1 MKVAGNAIL
10 HAPVETVYAALRDPR
25 VLVRTIPGCERLE
38 QLGEDAYA
46 MTVTAGVA
54 SVRGTYA
61 GDVRLTDHR
70 APHGFVLRASGSGAP
85 GTVSADVTVE
95 LSPGDN
101 GTTELSYDAD
111 AVVGGM
117 IGGVG
122 QRLLAG
128 VAKRTAGEFFTAVD
142 QVLTGEAV
150 EGDGVPGDGVAA
162 VAPAAVGAP
171 LAGTVEPGAVGAT
184 RTGTGEVGASAR
196 ADAGG
201 AGPRVYRAPARRAA
215 AAPPGAEFAAGV
227 VLGAAAALV
236 GALVGGY
243 LARRAARPRRTARRP
258 RSGPR
263 PARGR

>member
-1 MKVAGNAIL
+1 MKVAGNATL

-95 LSPGDN
+95 LSPGDD

-142 QVLTGEAV
+142 QVLTGEPV
-150 EGDGVPGDGVAA
+150 EGGIPGDG
-162 VAPAAVGAP
+162 
-171 LAGTVEPGAVGAT
+171 AT
-184 RTGTGEVGASAR
+184 LTGTEEAGASAR

-227 VLGAAAALV
+227 VLGAAAALL

-243 LARRAARPRRTARRP
+243 LARRAARPRRSAPRARSR
-258 RSGPR
+258 R
-263 PARGR
+263 ARGR

>member
-1 MKVAGNAIL
+1 MRIAGNATL

-38 QLGEDAYA
+38 QVGEDAYQ

-61 GDVRLTDHR
+61 GDVRLTDQR

-122 QRLLAG
+122 QRLLSG
-128 VAKRTAGEFFTAVD
+128 VAKRTAGDFFTAVD
-142 QVLTGEAV
+142 QVLAVGEVEEAAPTDGATPPGIGETG
-150 EGDGVPGDGVAA
+150 
-162 VAPAAVGAP
+162 APA
-171 LAGTVEPGAVGAT
+171 
-184 RTGTGEVGASAR
+184 R
-196 ADAGG
+196 AAAGG
-201 AGPRVYRAPARRAA
+201 AGPRVYSAPARRAA
-215 AAPPGAEFAAGV
+215 TAPPGGEFAAGV
-227 VLGAAAALV
+227 VLGAAAALL

-243 LARRAARPRRTARRP
+243 LARRARER
-258 RSGPR
+258 
-263 PARGR
+263 

>member
-1 MKVAGNAIL
+1 MRIAGNATL

-38 QLGEDAYA
+38 QVGEDAYQ

-61 GDVRLTDHR
+61 GDVRLTDQR

-122 QRLLAG
+122 QRLLTG
-128 VAKRTAGEFFTAVD
+128 VAKRTAGDFFTAVD
-142 QVLTGEAV
+142 QVLTGEVEEAV
-150 EGDGVPGDGVAA
+150 PEAAGTAAGASLTGVGEAG
-162 VAPAAVGAP
+162 APA
-171 LAGTVEPGAVGAT
+171 
-184 RTGTGEVGASAR
+184 R
-196 ADAGG
+196 AAAGG
-201 AGPRVYRAPARRAA
+201 AGPRVYSATARRAA
-215 AAPPGAEFAAGV
+215 TAPPGGDFAAGV
-227 VLGAAAALV
+227 VLGAAAALL
-236 GALVGGY
+236 GALVGGW
-243 LARRAARPRRTARRP
+243 LARRAREH
-258 RSGPR
+258 
-263 PARGR
+263 